1 LRIQCI
7 LPGTALES
15 AYQKAL
21 EIERKLDLA
30 FDFSYNETLGY
41 LTHCPTNL
49 GTGLRA
55 SAMMF
60 LPALANDGSMGALAA
75 QLSNI
80 GLTVRGIFGEGSG
93 ASGCIFQISNQVSLG
108 ITESEIL
115 RRMEEAIQQ
124 ISESERRARKA
135 VSGDAMD
142 RLTDR
147 ILRSVG
153 ILRSAHMI
161 STAEFIQRFADA
173 RLGVSMGI
181 VRDVT
186 CEQLGTLLVEAMPA
200 TLTLS
205 SESTPRTEPARDQ
218 LRAQKIRTV
227 LNAR

>member
-1 LRIQCI
+1 
-7 LPGTALES
+7 
-15 AYQKAL
+15 
-21 EIERKLDLA
+21 
-30 FDFSYNETLGY
+30 
-41 LTHCPTNL
+41 
-49 GTGLRA
+49 
-55 SAMMF
+55 
-60 LPALANDGSMGALAA
+60 
-75 QLSNI
+75 
-80 GLTVRGIFGEGSG
+80 
-93 ASGCIFQISNQVSLG
+93 
-108 ITESEIL
+108 
-115 RRMEEAIQQ
+115 
-124 ISESERRARKA
+124 
-135 VSGDAMD
+135 MD

-205 SESTPRTEPARDQ
+205 SESTPRTETARDQ

-227 LNAR
+227 LNVG